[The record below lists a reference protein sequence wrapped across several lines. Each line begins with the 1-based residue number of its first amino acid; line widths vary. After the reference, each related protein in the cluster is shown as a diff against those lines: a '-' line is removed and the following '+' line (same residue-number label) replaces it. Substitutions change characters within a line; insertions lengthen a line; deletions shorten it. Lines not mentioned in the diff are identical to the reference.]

1 MTDYEVMSYDV
12 VCACAVIY
20 LTCGFLRRGGF
31 VFVSSL
37 GGEIY
42 LSFLLSR
49 SRSARFAR
57 MINCLLV
64 WD

>member
-37 GGEIY
+37 GGEMY
-42 LSFLLSR
+42 LPCACLFYSLIRALLISPE
-49 SRSARFAR
+49 
-57 MINCLLV
+57 
-64 WD
+64 